1 MCFFSIDRKSVIENE
16 SSWLEALVRKY
27 RSGTISEEE
36 RAELLAH
43 AEQHETLK
51 ALLRDMLRSFPA
63 AGEGETILDGAPVFC
78 RGKRLYNQ
86 DVGYSSM

>member
-1 MCFFSIDRKSVIENE
+1 M
-16 SSWLEALVRKY
+16 EALVRKY